1 MGMICQRIP
10 AVSRFDRRGGGRV
23 RRGGGRIRHGALSAA
38 QGADEKPCSFEA
50 GVMKSRARLA
60 GTERILSTTRSAR
73 RAPQANSAAG
83 GVAKVP
89 VVPVESSRNHVSA
102 RYAELWGCAP

>member
-10 AVSRFDRRGGGRV
+10 AVSGCNGRGGGRV

-50 GVMKSRARLA
+50 GVMRSRARLA
-60 GTERILSTTRSAR
+60 GAERILSATRGAR

-83 GVAKVP
+83 DVAKVP
-89 VVPVESSRNHVSA
+89 IVLVKSIRIHVSVP
-102 RYAELWGCAP
+102 YAGLWGCAP